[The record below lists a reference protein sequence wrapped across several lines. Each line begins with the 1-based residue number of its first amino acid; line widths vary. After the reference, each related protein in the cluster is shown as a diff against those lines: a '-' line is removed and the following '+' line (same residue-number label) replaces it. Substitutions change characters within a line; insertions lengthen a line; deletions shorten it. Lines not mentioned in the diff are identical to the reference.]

1 MRKLVN
7 RIETELKEQEVCAV
21 YNSELARVWPKTISP
36 EKRKKEIKRFAD
48 EHDLDVTFYDVGL
61 CAVFE
66 KPHQGQTDQAAYE
79 LRLPLPASKKRKP
92 QRKRRAT
99 RS

>member
-7 RIETELKEQEVCAV
+7 HIETELKEQDVCAV
-21 YNSELARVWPKTISP
+21 YNSELARVWPKTISA

-48 EHDLDVTFYDVGL
+48 AHQLDVTFYDVGL

-66 KPHQGQTDQAAYE
+66 KPRGASGEHE
-79 LRLPLPASKKRKP
+79 LRLPLSAAKRRRP
-92 QRKRRAT
+92 QRRRRT
-99 RS
+99 SRS